1 MWKKVRGNVSFWC
14 TVWTNTSQDECCV
27 PQWPQVGRCGC
38 SRQITKPQQAEIPE
52 LKWFPKLKR
61 IVQFRGFQRGSFTT
75 RRHLTIY
82 EDKFGCQNC
91 LVFGGKLLFASRE
104 WSPRLLL
111 SIPQYMR
118 QTPLQ
123 ILITSTLVI
132 AQRRETLVCL
142 KVNLTRFPSELKS

>member
-1 MWKKVRGNVSFWC
+1 MR
-14 TVWTNTSQDECCV
+14 
-27 PQWPQVGRCGC
+27 
-38 SRQITKPQQAEIPE
+38 
-52 LKWFPKLKR
+52 
-61 IVQFRGFQRGSFTT
+61 SFTELLLFFLILKCLLCGSEAGAILPT

-91 LVFGGKLLFASRE
+91 LVLGGKLLFASRE